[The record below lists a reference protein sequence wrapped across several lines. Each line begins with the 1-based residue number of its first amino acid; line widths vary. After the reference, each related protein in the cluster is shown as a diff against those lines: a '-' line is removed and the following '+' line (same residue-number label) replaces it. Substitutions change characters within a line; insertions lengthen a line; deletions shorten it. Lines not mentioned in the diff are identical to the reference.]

1 MLIVLHVMEKGED
14 EVVEIEDGKVVEDQI
29 EGGAAD

>member
-1 MLIVLHVMEKGED
+1 MLIVLHVMEKGEH
-14 EVVEIEDGKVVEDQI
+14 EVVGIEDGKVVKNQI